1 MKRPANLQPDGIID
15 TRHIGVLD
23 GVRALAILL
32 VVWFHFWQQNWLM
45 PIFDTPFLAPLGI
58 WRIDLDFIP
67 RASYLF
73 VDLLLLLSAFCLFL
87 PYARAALQD
96 ESLPGARAF
105 YKKRLVRILPCYY
118 LCVLPVFFLYS
129 LPHSGYWTAG
139 AAWKDLFA
147 TLTFTQ
153 TFWVDT
159 YIGSHINVVL
169 WTAAI
174 EMQFYLLF
182 PLLARAFAKRPV
194 WTYLGMV
201 AVSELYL
208 RCFAL
213 PDPDGLRMTLN
224 QLVAF
229 FGVFA
234 NGMAGAYL
242 FVALARRFKRSMAL
256 SACGTAAF
264 VLSVALIG
272 LVLRGAAS
280 AAHVQSYQAAWRFP
294 LSLLFLLLVISL
306 PLSFRWL
313 RAVFSNRVARY
324 LAAISYNLY
333 IWHQWLLVRLKEWHI
348 PYWEGEL
355 PPNMTGD
362 RVWQWQYTL
371 LSLALSMA
379 LATLITYCFERPLS
393 RRLLRAPGGRDD
405 GAPAQPGREPLA
417 QKTEENTHAL

>member
-1 MKRPANLQPDGIID
+1 M
-15 TRHIGVLD
+15 
-23 GVRALAILL
+23 
-32 VVWFHFWQQNWLM
+32 
-45 PIFDTPFLAPLGI
+45 
-58 WRIDLDFIP
+58 
-67 RASYLF
+67 
-73 VDLLLLLSAFCLFL
+73 
-87 PYARAALQD
+87 
-96 ESLPGARAF
+96 
-105 YKKRLVRILPCYY
+105 
-118 LCVLPVFFLYS
+118 
-129 LPHSGYWTAG
+129 
-139 AAWKDLFA
+139 
-147 TLTFTQ
+147 
-153 TFWVDT
+153 
-159 YIGSHINVVL
+159 VL
-169 WTAAI
+169 WTAAV